1 MLVTETI
8 AGHARGDARLDARL
22 IDRRRRNVAR
32 QLALLRR
39 HVGLESV
46 VMEVGCGDCALARKL
61 AGEVERVY
69 ALEVSEDIM
78 GRLGG
83 PPNLVRMLY
92 DGVRIPLPEASVDVA
107 FGARLV
113 LSQLPGI
120 CRALRDGGQFWTTA
134 RGPAAEIRAL
144 LLDAGFSAVR
154 FYVGRLRVPY
164 ALARLLDDPFRIA
177 AVK

>member
-1 MLVTETI
+1 VE
-8 AGHARGDARLDARL
+8 
-22 IDRRRRNVAR
+22 R
-32 QLALLRR
+32 QLAALRP
-39 HVGLESV
+39 HIDLESV
-46 VMEVGCGDCALARKL
+46 LLEVGCGDCTLSRKL

-83 PPNLVRMLY
+83 PPNLVRMVY

-107 FGARLV
+107 FCGRLV
-113 LSQLPGI
+113 LSQLAGI

-134 RGPAAEIRAL
+134 KGPAAEIRAA

-154 FYVGRLRVPY
+154 FYVGRLRLPRL
-164 ALARLLDDPFRIA
+164 LAHVLDDPFRIA
-177 AVK
+177 AIK